1 MAGVARAGASQVM
14 PADPLARRALMALGL
29 AAFLQLGGLQAA
41 YGPAFAALQARHG
54 VGLDEVGLSV
64 GAHFFGGFV
73 GVISSGVLLA
83 RFGYRPLLATAALM
97 MASGAAAIAL
107 APVWAAVLVG
117 AGVIG
122 LGYGLTAVL
131 INFLLARAFAPRG
144 AAAVNVINGA
154 FGVGA
159 VVGPALIGLAT
170 ATLAARAPDGLEG
183 VTLLVF
189 GVAALLAAALLVGV
203 MLVPWLP
210 SVAPAGRR
218 AKTPPPPV
226 AATAMFGALLFVY
239 VATEV
244 STSSWAPTH
253 VAAQFDPARGA
264 LAASFFWVGMTAGR
278 FLAAAFANRLRP
290 RDLVLGSTAAG
301 LVGLLV
307 AGLPGLA
314 LPGYAMAGLGL
325 GPVFPTSVV
334 WLQQRFGERA
344 EQVGALVLAA
354 GNLGPVLGAPAVG
367 LLVAALGPSAIPVV
381 LALVV
386 GLLLA
391 IVAAAWWGERR
402 GAASVGG

>member
-1 MAGVARAGASQVM
+1 MAGVARGGRPQAM

-29 AAFLQLGGLQAA
+29 AAFLHIGALQAG
-41 YGPAFAALQARHG
+41 YGPSFAALQARHG

-73 GVISSGVLLA
+73 GVLASGVLLA
-83 RFGYRPLLATAALM
+83 RFGYRPLLVTAALL
-97 MASGAAAIAL
+97 MASGAAAIAF
-107 APVWAAVLVG
+107 APAWAVVLVG
-117 AGVIG
+117 AVSIG
-122 LGYGLTAVL
+122 LGYGLTAML

-159 VVGPALIGLAT
+159 VVGPALIGLAM
-170 ATLAARAPDGLEG
+170 ANQVARAPDGIEG

-189 GVAALLAAALLVGV
+189 GVAALLAAALAVGV

-210 SVAPAGRR
+210 AVAPRGRR
-218 AKTPPPPV
+218 ARKRPPPV
-226 AATAMFGALLFVY
+226 AATSIFAALLFVY
-239 VATEV
+239 VASEV

-264 LAASFFWVGMTAGR
+264 LAASVFWVGMTAGR

-290 RDLVLGSTAAG
+290 RDLVLGSAVAG

-314 LPGYAMAGLGL
+314 LPGYVVAGLGL

-334 WLQQRFGERA
+334 WLQHRFGERA

-354 GNLGPVLGAPAVG
+354 GNLGPVAGAPAVG

-386 GLLLA
+386 ALLLA
-391 IVAAAWWGERR
+391 IVAVAWWGERR
-402 GAASVGG
+402 EVASVDG